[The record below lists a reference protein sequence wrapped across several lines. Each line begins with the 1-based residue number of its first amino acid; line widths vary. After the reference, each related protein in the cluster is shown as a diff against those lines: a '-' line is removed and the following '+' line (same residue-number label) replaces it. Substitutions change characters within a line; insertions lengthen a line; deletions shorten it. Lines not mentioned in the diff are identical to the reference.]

1 MKVKVC
7 QKTTTDTNGAKETL
21 YGLKDQDGKI
31 VLTPQFDKIHD
42 FSPAGKFVYASRKGE
57 VFIWR
62 VKKGDPAGINI
73 TAETLIKYPSEG
85 RIHFSYEKER
95 MYYRMRSGKLAIFNE
110 KSLVPLWVH
119 GNVRGINFLGEWT
132 VVLCAGKY
140 RLYDPAG
147 NHVDSYRYCPFEMF
161 YDSNLFLFRK
171 DKRSARHR
179 YINSQG
185 YADIVKI
192 EGDKKTTIATVDDYC
207 YNVCYKV
214 IYYKPFNEKY
224 WKAIG
229 ESSGYINL
237 FVKFKFTHIRERG
250 EFVVGLNGKK
260 FTILKRK
267 RNVFEMLSEVEIE
280 GYSEE
285 ELESYHIFRMNE
297 CPTLSVDLYRPG
309 SNKKTLFSFT
319 AEDGKIVML
328 NKILD
333 DAVKVGLASPSGYS
347 VWLIKNN
354 RQLLVVDANMKEF
367 VKESIPVGCEP
378 EDFVPDES
386 FHFRRLVNETRNY
399 IIVQNNPS
407 NRTLIVNKT
416 TGACIWYGAIIITNG
431 RWDST
436 NFIGEIY
443 ASNIH
448 YESDTLLNRS
458 EGYLI
463 DLAESKVSDK
473 IVHLPRFFSTFSFSR
488 ELGMAKFSGRNGK
501 SIIKVDMI
509 SEIFPQKD

>member
-1 MKVKVC
+1 MKDASRFRQKVKVC
-7 QKTTTDTNGAKETL
+7 QKTTTTNGVKEIL

-31 VLTPQFDKIHD
+31 VLTPQFDKIHN
-42 FSPAGKFVYASRKGE
+42 FSPAGKFVHASRKGE
-57 VFIWR
+57 TFIWR

-73 TAETLIKYPSEG
+73 TAETLVQYPNAG
-85 RIHFSYEKER
+85 KIHFSCEKER

-110 KSLVPLWVH
+110 KSLVPLCVQ
-119 GNVRGINFLGEWT
+119 GIVMGINFLEEWT
-132 VVLCAGKY
+132 VVLYAGKY
-140 RLYDPAG
+140 HLYDPAG
-147 NHVDSYRYCPFEMF
+147 NHVDSYRYCPFEMLC
-161 YDSNLFLFRK
+161 DSNLFLFRK
-171 DKRSARHR
+171 NKRGEGFGDIVEIKGDKR
-179 YINSQG
+179 
-185 YADIVKI
+185 
-192 EGDKKTTIATVDDYC
+192 TTIATVDDYC
-207 YNVCYKV
+207 YNIYHKV

-237 FVKFKFTHIRERG
+237 FVKFKFTHIKERG

-285 ELESYHIFRMNE
+285 ELESYHIYHINE
-297 CPTLSVDLYRPG
+297 CPTLSVDLYRSG

-319 AEDGKIVML
+319 AEDGKIVMPNRL
-328 NKILD
+328 LD
-333 DAVKVGLASPSGYS
+333 DAVKVGLASSSGYS

-354 RQLLVVDANMKEF
+354 RQLLVVDANMKDL
-367 VKESIPVGCEP
+367 VKESIPVDCEP
-378 EDFVPDES
+378 EDFVPDER
-386 FHFRRLVNETRNY
+386 FRFRGLVNETRNY

-416 TGACIWYGAIIITNG
+416 TGACIWYGK
-431 RWDST
+431 WDST

-448 YESDTLLNRS
+448 YESDTLLNRR

-463 DLAESKVSDK
+463 DLAESKLSDK
-473 IVHLPRFFSTFSFSR
+473 IVHLPRYFSTFSFSR

-509 SEIFPQKD
+509 SKIFPQKD

>member
-73 TAETLIKYPSEG
+73 TAETLVQYPRG
-85 RIHFSYEKER
+85 GKTYFPYGKER

-110 KSLVPLWVH
+110 KSLVPLCVG
-119 GNVRGINFLGEWT
+119 GNVTGINFLEEWT
-132 VVLCAGKY
+132 VVPCAGKY
-140 RLYDPAG
+140 HLYDPAG
-147 NHVDSYRYCPFEMF
+147 NHVDSYRYRPFEMLC
-161 YDSNLFLFRK
+161 DSNLFLFCK
-171 DKRSARHR
+171 NKRRE
-179 YINSQG
+179 G
-185 YADIVKI
+185 YADIVEIK
-192 EGDKKTTIATVDDYC
+192 GDKRTTIATVDDYC
-207 YNVCYKV
+207 YNVHYKV

-237 FVKFKFTHIRERG
+237 LTKFKFTHIKECG

-285 ELESYHIFRMNE
+285 ELESYHIYRMNE
-297 CPTLSVDLYRPG
+297 CPILSVDLYRSG

-319 AEDGKIVML
+319 AEDGEIVMPNRL
-328 NKILD
+328 LD
-333 DAVKVGLASPSGYS
+333 EAVKVGLASSSGYS

-354 RQLLVVDANMKEF
+354 RQLLVVDANMKEL
-367 VKESIPVGCEP
+367 VKESIPVDCEV
-378 EDFVPDES
+378 EDFIPNEKI
-386 FHFRRLVNETRNY
+386 HFRRLVNETKNY
-399 IIVQNNPS
+399 IIIQNNPS

-416 TGACIWYGAIIITNG
+416 TGVCTWYG

-436 NFIGEIY
+436 NNIGEMH
-443 ASNIH
+443 ASNID
-448 YESDTLLNRS
+448 YDSDTLLNRK
-458 EGYLI
+458 EGYLV
-463 DLAESKVSDK
+463 DFAESKLSDK

-488 ELGMAKFSGRNGK
+488 ELGMAKFSGHNGK

-509 SEIFPQKD
+509 SRIFPRKG

>member
-73 TAETLIKYPSEG
+73 TAETLVQYPNAG
-85 RIHFSYEKER
+85 KIHFPYGKER
-95 MYYRMRSGKLAIFNE
+95 MYYRMRSGKVVVFNGE
-110 KSLVPLWVH
+110 SFVPLCVS
-119 GNVRGINFLGEWT
+119 GNVTGIDFLEEWT
-132 VVLCAGKY
+132 VVPYAGKY
-140 RLYDPAG
+140 HLYDPAG
-147 NHVDSYRYCPFEMF
+147 NHVDSYRYSPHEIL
-161 YDSNLFLFRK
+161 YNSNLFLFRK
-171 DKRSARHR
+171 NKRRE
-179 YINSQG
+179 G
-185 YADIVKI
+185 YADIVEIK
-192 EGDKKTTIATVDDYC
+192 GDKRTTIATVDDYC
-207 YNVCYKV
+207 YDVRYKV
-214 IYYKPFNEKY
+214 IYYKPFNENY

-237 FVKFKFTHIRERG
+237 FVKFKFTHIKGRG

-285 ELESYHIFRMNE
+285 ELENYRIYRINE
-297 CPTLSVDLYRPG
+297 CPTLSVDLYRSG
-309 SNKKTLFSFT
+309 SNNKTLFSFT
-319 AEDGKIVML
+319 AKDGKIVMPNRL
-328 NKILD
+328 LD
-333 DAVKVGLASPSGYS
+333 DAVKVGLASSSGYS
-347 VWLIKNN
+347 VWFIKNN
-354 RQLLVVDANMKEF
+354 RQLLVVDANMKEL
-367 VKESIPVGCEP
+367 VKESIPVDCEP
-378 EDFVPDES
+378 EDFVPDER

-399 IIVQNNPS
+399 ITVQNNPS
-407 NRTLIVNKT
+407 NRTLVVNKT
-416 TGACIWYGAIIITNG
+416 TGVCTWYGK
-431 RWDST
+431 WDST
-436 NFIGEIY
+436 NNIGEIY

-448 YESDTLLNRS
+448 YESDTLLNRR
-458 EGYLI
+458 ERCLI
-463 DLAESKVSDK
+463 DFAESKLSDK
-473 IVHLPRFFSTFSFSR
+473 IVHLPSYFSTFSFSR
-488 ELGMAKFSGRNGK
+488 ELGMAKISGHNGK

-509 SEIFPQKD
+509 YRILPQKD